1 MARKRELKGN
11 EVSNPSS
18 QKLEEDGKSS
28 KRKRPSKK
36 TKMELVDTGVE
47 GLLEVI
53 NAGLKADEENNWVVD
68 YLNCKDN
75 LIWKEKWKEKGNTLF
90 AC

>member
-11 EVSNPSS
+11 EVS
-18 QKLEEDGKSS
+18 KLEEDGKSC

-36 TKMELVDTGVE
+36 TRMEIVVAGVE
-47 GLLEVI
+47 GFLEVI

-75 LIWKEKWKEKGNTLF
+75 LIWKEKWKEKGITF